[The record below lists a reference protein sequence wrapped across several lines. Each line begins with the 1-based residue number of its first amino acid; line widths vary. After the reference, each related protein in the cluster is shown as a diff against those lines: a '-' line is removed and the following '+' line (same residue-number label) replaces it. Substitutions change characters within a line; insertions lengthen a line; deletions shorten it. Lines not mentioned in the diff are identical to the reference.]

1 MKIQYIKKMQ
11 REATKIGV
19 KRTHPIMIG

>member
-1 MKIQYIKKMQ
+1 MKIQYIEKMQ
-11 REATKIGV
+11 RDVIKIGV